1 MLKSLT
7 LSALLAAAPSLHAD
21 AATDAIGDRSSGM
34 QRPPAVAIAPEAAP
48 AFDAAGGEWSAKA
61 AFAVYTEGLRAIGEV
76 VEREPDAGAEGG
88 PGLALLAAKVLTCE
102 LEGPGFVNRGV
113 VLIEDG
119 RIVAVGRRDEV
130 EIPDDYEVVDVGAN
144 WLMPGMVDLH
154 AHVVDETPFPAV
166 NDAVLLT
173 NPGLRVSSTIIPG
186 NTRMRQALAAGVTTL
201 LFIPGSGSTIGGQ
214 GSLVKTAP
222 GTLEERTVAD
232 PAALKI
238 AQYGNPERWGGRVGK
253 SYLFANLRAD
263 LDAGRAYA
271 ERWRAFEAGE
281 GERPAID
288 PDLEVYHGLFD
299 GTVPV
304 AVHTQ
309 VVQVVAATIDILRV
323 QYGLNVFVDHGT
335 FDSWRVASYCFEQ
348 GVAAI
353 LGPRNVSMPD
363 RGMIDWTGDN
373 PERVQGV
380 AAGWWDEG
388 HRMIGFNT
396 DSPNVPQ
403 HELALQAAIAVRH
416 GFPDDRLQTV
426 RGLTIV
432 PALTIGMGHRL
443 GSLEAGKDADVV
455 VLSGH
460 PADPRTKVREVFVEG
475 VKAYDEEAERA
486 KEREPDTGRR
496 P

>member
-1 MLKSLT
+1 MLKPLT
-7 LSALLAAAPSLHAD
+7 LSALLAAAPTIHAD
-21 AATDAIGDRSSGM
+21 AVDRSSGM
-34 QRPPAVAIAPEAAP
+34 QPPTTATTAVATNTTSEVT
-48 AFDAAGGEWSAKA
+48 GEWSAEA
-61 AFAVYTEGLRAIGEV
+61 AFATYAAGLRAINEV
-76 VEREPDAGAEGG
+76 VERVPDAGAVDG
-88 PGLALLAAKVLTCE
+88 PGLALLASKVLTCE
-102 LEGPGFVNRGV
+102 FEGPGYVNRGV
-113 VLIEDG
+113 VLIKDG
-119 RIVAVGRRDEV
+119 RVEAVGRQGDV

-154 AHVVDETPFPAV
+154 AHIVDEVTFPRI

-201 LFIPGSGSTIGGQ
+201 LFIPGSAATIGGQ

-222 GTLEERTVAD
+222 GPLEERTIKD

-238 AQYGNPERWGGRVGK
+238 AQYGNPDRWSGPRGVGK
-253 SYLFANLRAD
+253 AYLYATLRGN

-271 ERWRAFEAGE
+271 DRWRAFEAGE

-288 PDLEVYHGLFD
+288 PDLEIYRGLFD
-299 GTVPV
+299 GSVP
-304 AVHTQ
+304 AALHTQ
-309 VVQVVAATIDILRV
+309 VVQVVTATVDILRV
-323 QYGLNVFVDHGT
+323 KYGLNVFVDHGT
-335 FDSWRVASYCFEQ
+335 FDSWRVAAYCFEH
-348 GVAAI
+348 GINAI
-353 LGPRNVSMPD
+353 LGPRAVSMPD
-363 RGMIDWTGDN
+363 RSMIDWTGDN

-396 DSPNVPQ
+396 DSPGVPQ
-403 HELALQAAIAVRH
+403 HELPLQAAVAVRH

-432 PALTIGMGHRL
+432 PALTIGLADRI
-443 GSLEAGKDADVV
+443 GSLEPGKDADVV

-460 PADPRTKVREVFVEG
+460 PADPRTKVREVYVDG
-475 VKAYDEEAERA
+475 VKAYDEVT
-486 KEREPDTGRR
+486 EREKKREPKPART

>member
-1 MLKSLT
+1 MLKPLT
-7 LSALLAAAPSLHAD
+7 ATAFLATAALVTAPTIHAD
-21 AATDAIGDRSSGM
+21 TVDRSSGIL
-34 QRPPAVAIAPEAAP
+34 PPSVAASTGAAAAGAVDTSGMERLEAAR
-48 AFDAAGGEWSAKA
+48 ESYLSALHA
-61 AFAVYTEGLRAIGEV
+61 LNET
-76 VEREPDAGAEGG
+76 VERVPDAGAVDG
-88 PGLALLAAKVLTCE
+88 PGLALVASKVLTCE
-102 LEGPGFVNRGV
+102 LEGPGYVNRGV
-113 VLIEDG
+113 VLIKDG
-119 RIVAVGRRDEV
+119 RIVEVGRQDDV
-130 EIPDDYEVVDVGAN
+130 EIPEDYEVVDVGAN

-154 AHVVDETPFPAV
+154 AHVVDEVTFPRI

-201 LFIPGSGSTIGGQ
+201 LFIPGSASTIGGQ

-222 GTLEERTVAD
+222 GPIEERTVAD
-232 PAALKI
+232 EAALKI

-253 SYLFANLRAD
+253 AYLYANLRAE
-263 LDAGRAYA
+263 LDRGRGYVQ
-271 ERWRAFEAGE
+271 RWRAFEAGE

-288 PDLEVYHGLFD
+288 PDLEIYRGIFD
-299 GTVPV
+299 GSVPI

-309 VVQVVAATIDILRV
+309 WASVVAATVDILRV
-323 QYGLNVFVDHGT
+323 QYGFNVFVDHGT

-348 GVAAI
+348 GIAAI

-363 RGMIDWTGDN
+363 RGMIDWSGDD
-373 PERVQGV
+373 PQRVQGT
-380 AAGWWDEG
+380 AAGWWEEG

-396 DSPNVPQ
+396 DSPNVEQ
-403 HELALQAAIAVRH
+403 HELWMQAAIAVRH

-432 PALTIGMGHRL
+432 PAVTIGMGHRL
-443 GSLEAGKDADVV
+443 GSLEPGKDADVV

-460 PADPRTKVREVFVEG
+460 PADPRTKIREVYVEG
-475 VKAYDEEAERA
+475 VKSYDEETER
-486 KEREPDTGRR
+486 KKKREPKPGEK